1 MKSCS
6 RYIVGA
12 VVGLAL
18 WLAAPMAG
26 ACQFNTDC
34 SPGNKYDSKPVG
46 APLDLNRTY
55 GNTCNFNTDCGPGS
69 ACVKGG
75 GSIAPA
81 QEVTAGSFPGSIKLP
96 GTNTSFKGSGYVKAD
111 IHWTSGTCMKSR

>member
-1 MKSCS
+1 MKTCS

-18 WLAAPMAG
+18 WLAAPMAV

-34 SPGNKYDSKPVG
+34 SPGSKCLKAMGSIYGVCAGGIYPGNMYDRKPVR

-75 GSIAPA
+75 GSIYG
-81 QEVTAGSFPGSIKLP
+81 V
-96 GTNTSFKGSGYVKAD
+96 
-111 IHWTSGTCMKSR
+111 CMKSR